1 MPAQIVIEAVE
12 PVGDDVDYC
21 IRSYYDDLEPLFE
34 AALTLDEHPL
44 PEGLEPPTGVFL
56 MARRRTASG
65 EDEPVGC
72 GTLSTLA
79 DGVGY
84 VSRMWVHESARG
96 LGLGSRLVEELERH
110 ARDFGHH
117 TVRLYTHRALSAAQA
132 LYRRNGYVDVE
143 PFFEGAPFADHFFE
157 KRL

>member
-1 MPAQIVIEAVE
+1 MSAEIVIEAVE

-34 AALTLDEHPL
+34 ATLTLEEHPL
-44 PEGLEPPTGVFL
+44 PKGLEPPTGVFL
-56 MARRRTASG
+56 MARRRSESG

-72 GTLSTLA
+72 GTLSTLE

-96 LGLGSRLVEELERH
+96 LGLGSRILAELEGY
-110 ARDFGHH
+110 AREFGHRI
-117 TVRLYTHRALSAAQA
+117 VRLFTQRSLTAAQQ
-132 LYRRNGYVDVE
+132 LYRRRGYVEVE
-143 PFFEGAPFADHFFE
+143 PFFEETLFADHYFE
-157 KRL
+157 KTL